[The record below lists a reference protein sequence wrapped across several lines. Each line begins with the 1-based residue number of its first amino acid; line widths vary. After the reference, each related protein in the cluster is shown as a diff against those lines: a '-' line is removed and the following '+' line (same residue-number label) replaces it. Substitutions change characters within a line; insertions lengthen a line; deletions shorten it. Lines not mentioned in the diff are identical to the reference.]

1 MSEKISPAISLSN
14 SMYYALHDKH
24 DEKKYT
30 TWGGKAITMLSNCC
44 TILIGT
50 IETLVRLILGIIGII
65 TYSPFMLFDIEFED
79 GSLLKT
85 IGDFIGEN
93 LVGGAVYSY
102 MSVADSFISLFSKD

>member
-1 MSEKISPAISLSN
+1 MDVP
-14 SMYYALHDKH
+14 
-24 DEKKYT
+24 
-30 TWGGKAITMLSNCC
+30 
-44 TILIGT
+44 
-50 IETLVRLILGIIGII
+50 
-65 TYSPFMLFDIEFED
+65 SPFMLFDIEFED